1 MRGARIGPRRRGAP
15 TVTDR
20 RSTATRRSWN
30 VLRHRDYRLLWS
42 AEILSTG
49 GNQMMRAALAWQL
62 FELTRNPLQLG
73 FLGLARFAPLLL
85 FGLWGGV
92 LADRG
97 DRRRTLMAAQVALM
111 ASSAALAVAAF
122 AGSIQPWNIY
132 AFAVMAATFGAVA
145 APTRAALIPALV
157 PEHELAG
164 AMAMNGL
171 ASQVGGVVG
180 PALAG
185 VLMAAVGVAPVFLF
199 DALSFAVVVVAL
211 LVLKARPIVP
221 SVGRRGVAAVAE
233 GLRFLW
239 LTPILLGV
247 MGLDFLATFFGA
259 SSVLMP
265 IFADEVLGGGPRTLG
280 WLLAAP
286 AAGAVLGSL
295 AMAAGR
301 LPLRPG
307 RGVLLAIAAYGACIL
322 GYGLSRD
329 LWLTLLFLAGEGAA
343 DAVSMAL
350 RHTVRN
356 LATPDALR
364 GRIAAAHSTFAMGG
378 PQLGEFESGLVASA
392 FGAPAAVAL
401 GGLGTLAATALV
413 AWRVPG
419 ISAYRI
425 GDGAVIHDGAE
436 PRAPAES
443 PNVDAS
449 PASPAR

>member
-1 MRGARIGPRRRGAP
+1 M
-15 TVTDR
+15 TDR
-20 RSTATRRSWN
+20 RSPSARRSWD

-49 GNQMMRAALAWQL
+49 GSQMMRAALAWQL

-73 FLGLARFAPLLL
+73 FLGLARFLPLLL

-97 DRRRTLMAAQVALM
+97 DRRRTLMVAQLALM
-111 ASSAALAVAAF
+111 AASAALAVAAF
-122 AGSIQPWNIY
+122 TGNVQPWNIY
-132 AFAVMAATFGAVA
+132 AFAMLAAVFGAVA
-145 APTRAALIPALV
+145 APTRSALIPALV
-157 PEHELAG
+157 PERELAG

-185 VLMAAVGVAPVFLF
+185 VLIAAYGVAPLYLF
-199 DALSFAVVVVAL
+199 DAFSFAVVAVVL
-211 LVLKARPIVP
+211 LRLRARPIVP
-221 SVGRRGVAAVAE
+221 PIGRRGAAAVVE

-265 IFADEVLGGGPRTLG
+265 IFAEEVLGGGPRTLG
-280 WLLAAP
+280 LLLAAP

-301 LPLRPG
+301 LPMRPG

-322 GYGLSRD
+322 GFGLSGN
-329 LWLTLLFLAGEGAA
+329 LWLSLLFLAGEGAA

-356 LATPDALR
+356 LVTPDALR

-401 GGLGTLAATALV
+401 GGLGTLIATALV
-413 AWRVPG
+413 AWRVPA
-419 ISAYRI
+419 IAAYQI
-425 GDGAVIHDGAE
+425 GDLVPNETAATAPPPE
-436 PRAPAES
+436 PGT
-443 PNVDAS
+443 AS
-449 PASPAR
+449 SIR